1 MTDTKTYDLTITT
14 GDAIRFA
21 FMQSH
26 YRSPMDLGAV
36 TPTGY
41 KRVDDA
47 RKSLRRLAMA
57 CIPSNRPVPQ
67 EIVDAVADDLNTPK
81 AIAIMHG
88 YRKSGRGAELFAALR
103 WLGFFG
109 GTFWIDDVEL
119 KTFPA
124 EHEFSNVEYIGFDA
138 PHRA

>member
-1 MTDTKTYDLTITT
+1 MKKTFDLTIST

-21 FMQSH
+21 MLQNH
-26 YRSPMDLGAV
+26 YRSPMDLGPV

-47 RKSLRRLAMA
+47 RKSLRRLALA
-57 CIPSNRPVPQ
+57 CVPSTRPVPQ

-88 YRKSGRGAELFAALR
+88 YRKAGRGAELFAALR

-109 GTFWIDDVEL
+109 GAFSLDDVEL

-124 EHEFSNVEYIGFDA
+124 EHEFSHAEYIGFHA
-138 PHRA
+138 AYSA